1 MKTQLLAALF
11 TLVSLPAS
19 AETIVLID
27 GTKMSG
33 EIVHSFRGEYTV
45 ATSQGEVVLQKSK
58 IKSITFEK
66 PVARAIYSSPEKTL
80 DAWREAAKSGDERAM
95 LEAYA
100 LMYQGMVAQEMESMD
115 FKTKSRMIAD
125 VTGTKFTVKSS
136 KIEKEKAILTVAQ
149 EKDGETKEGEIRFV
163 LENGEWKMTP

>member
-1 MKTQLLAALF
+1 MKTQLVAVLF
-11 TLVSLPAS
+11 LFSIPAS

-33 EIVHSFRGEYTV
+33 EIVHSFRGEYTI
-45 ATSQGEVVLQKSK
+45 ATPQGEIVLPKAK

-80 DAWREAAKSGDERAM
+80 DARREAAKTGDEKAM
-95 LEAYA
+95 LDAYA
-100 LMYQGMVAQEMESMD
+100 LMYQGMVAQEMDSMD

-125 VTGTKFTVKSS
+125 VTTTKFTIKKSDVQ
-136 KIEKEKAILTVAQ
+136 KEKAV
-149 EKDGETKEGEIRFV
+149 
-163 LENGEWKMTP
+163 